1 MDLTAQINEDI
12 KTAMKAREKE
22 KLAALR
28 AIKSALLLE
37 ATKDGS
43 GEVDEAMG
51 MKILQKLHKQR
62 MEAANIYKEQDR
74 KEQYDEEMLQA
85 EVISSYLPAKM
96 SSEDLEAAIKAII
109 AKVGAS
115 SPADMGKVMGVA
127 SKELSGKADGKEISV
142 VVKQLLA

>member
-96 SSEDLEAAIKAII
+96 SSEELEAAIKAII

>member
-96 SSEDLEAAIKAII
+96 SSEELETAIKAII

-115 SPADMGKVMGVA
+115 SPGDMGKVMGVA